1 MQQIDDFFGQMQK
14 AQAEAEQVFGGG
26 GSGIVANTTISTGY
40 KVFARGASQEETWFP
55 YPLGDKDAE
64 AKAAT
69 LAKAF
74 ATEQGAVQMINGEA
88 SNRLNVH
95 FGLTIIARRDGAFSG
110 GQEAQWKGDRHF
122 FCTFPKGW
130 YKAEDP
136 NAFRDLVM
144 PSLQNNGITK
154 FPWAGWTRI
163 GFKADPYKVAQGDNG
178 KTDTG
183 QDGTPRFPMVA
194 YIVAVFENETA
205 AKSSADEPVVASG
218 DVSEDDL
225 EKAVGKPGPDWT
237 WADLMSSV
245 EAIKEEQEGGQ
256 AVPAIATNYGLE
268 PVAVL
273 FALGAHS
280 ETGAPPMVA
289 KRFGVTP
296 ADIAAV
302 KELAKGL
309 TSLSQ

>member
-1 MQQIDDFFGQMQK
+1 MQIDDFFGQMQE
-14 AQAEAEQVFGGG
+14 AQAEAEQTFGGG
-26 GSGIVANTTISTGY
+26 GAGIVTNTTISTGY

-55 YPLGDKDAE
+55 YPLGDKTAAE
-64 AKAAT
+64 QASTK
-69 LAKAF
+69 AKAF
-74 ATEQGAVQMINGEA
+74 ATEQGAVRMIKGEL
-88 SNRLNVH
+88 SNQLDVH
-95 FGLTIIARRDGAFSG
+95 FGVSIIAQRDGALSG

-122 FCTFPKGW
+122 FCMSPKSW
-130 YKAEDP
+130 YNVEDP
-136 NAFRDLVM
+136 NAFRDLVI

-154 FPWAGWTRI
+154 FPWSGWTRI
-163 GFKADPYKVAQGDNG
+163 GFKADPFKKAKGDDG

-183 QDGTPRFPMVA
+183 QDGSPRFPMVA

-218 DVSEDDL
+218 AVSEDDL
-225 EKAVGKPGPDWT
+225 EKAVGKPGQDWT

-245 EAIKEEQEGGQ
+245 EAIKEEHQGGE
-256 AVPAIATNYGLE
+256 AVPLIATNYGLE
-268 PVAVL
+268 PTAVL
-273 FALGAHS
+273 FALGAHA